1 MTKRLVNNWKLDRN
15 AYHKMQRNS
24 KHRPNTFKPDKSDC
38 RHSWNKE
45 EYGFSE
51 YGIEIHCITCGDV
64 RYLDD
69 IKPYRSRANENQPSN
84 RQVLHQG
91 KPKEINYIEVRVN
104 RSWFDDR

>member
-15 AYHKMQRNS
+15 AYHKIERRGS
-24 KHRPNTFKPDKSDC
+24 GRHRPNTFKPDKSDC
-38 RHSWNKE
+38 NHFWSNSDE
-45 EYGFSE
+45 LGTNT
-51 YGIEIHCITCGDV
+51 HCVYCGDV
-64 RYLDD
+64 RYSENT
-69 IKPYRSRANENQPSN
+69 KPYRSRANENQPSN